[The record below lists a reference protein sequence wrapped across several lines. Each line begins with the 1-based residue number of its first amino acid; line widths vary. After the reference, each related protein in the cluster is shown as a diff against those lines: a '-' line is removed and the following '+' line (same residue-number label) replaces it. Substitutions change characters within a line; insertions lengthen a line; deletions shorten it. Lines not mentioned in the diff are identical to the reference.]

1 MHEERTGGIVGPRL
15 ILFDCDGTLVD
26 SHGHIV
32 RVMQE
37 SFRDCGQPPP
47 SASDVR
53 AVIGLSLAEAVRC
66 LLGRDDGRLVERL
79 VAGYRHRYGMMPDQS
94 RLYDGVRETLI
105 SLLELGY
112 WLGVVTGKSH
122 RGLMRTLEQYHLH
135 EMFMVWRTADICPS
149 KPHPAMV
156 LECMEETGVHATR
169 TTVVGDSC
177 FDMQMAGLSGVRGL
191 GVSFGASDTVALLG
205 AGASAVV
212 HAFPDLIAHF
222 PPCAMPSARP
232 R

>member
-1 MHEERTGGIVGPRL
+1 MEPRL

-32 RVMQE
+32 HVMRQ
-37 SFRDCGQPPP
+37 SFQDCGQPPP

-53 AVIGLSLAEAVRC
+53 AVIGLSLTEAVRG
-66 LLGRDDGRLVERL
+66 LLGRDDGELLRRL
-79 VAGYRHRYGMMPDQS
+79 VASYRHYYGMMPDES
-94 RLYDGVRETLI
+94 HLYAGVRETLA
-105 SLLELGY
+105 SLKELGY

-122 RGLMRTLEQYHLH
+122 RGLMRTLEQHHLR
-135 EMFMVWRTADICPS
+135 EMFVVWRTADICPS

-156 LECMEETGVHATR
+156 LECMEETGAHAAR

-177 FDMQMAGLSGVRGL
+177 FDMQMAGFGGVRAL
-191 GVSFGASDTVALLG
+191 GVSFGASDTRALLD
-205 AGASAVV
+205 AGAVTVV
-212 HAFPDLIAHF
+212 HAFPDLMAHF